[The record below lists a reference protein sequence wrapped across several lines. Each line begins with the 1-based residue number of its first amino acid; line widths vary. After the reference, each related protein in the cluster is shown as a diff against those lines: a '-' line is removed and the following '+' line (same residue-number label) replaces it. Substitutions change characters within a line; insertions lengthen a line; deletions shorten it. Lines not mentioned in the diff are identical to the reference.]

1 LQVNEKKDKFLK
13 KLGLTIKE
21 NTMKKV
27 QQGFTLIEL
36 MIVVAIIGV
45 LAAVALPAYSEYQ
58 AKAKVTAGLSE
69 IAGAKTAFVLL
80 NNDGTEITADDAG
93 VALIGLSTSTNNC
106 DISTTTTSI
115 ICTVVNA
122 SAEILEETI
131 TLTYD
136 PETSVWSCAST
147 AANKYVPKACQPSA

>member
-1 LQVNEKKDKFLK
+1 
-13 KLGLTIKE
+13 
-21 NTMKKV
+21 MKKV

-80 NNDGTEITADDAG
+80 NNEGTAVGTDIS
-93 VALIGLSTSTNNC
+93 LIGLSSPTNNCTITSTN
-106 DISTTTTSI
+106 TTI
-115 ICTVVNA
+115 VCTIVNA
-122 SAEILEETI
+122 SSEIKGDII
-131 TLTYD
+131 TLTYT
-136 PETSVWSCAST
+136 PSSSTWACTSNADD
-147 AANKYVPKACQPSA
+147 KYVPKACQ